1 VKNSNF
7 VKNTN
12 EKSCSDEII
21 EVHSTHLRPY
31 CNFLNSFI
39 DYTIREVD
47 FLSEKDSMISQ
58 DKCY

>member
-7 VKNTN
+7 GKNTN

-21 EVHSTHLRPY
+21 AVYSTPLRTY
-31 CNFLNSFI
+31 GNFLNSFT

-58 DKCY
+58 YKCY